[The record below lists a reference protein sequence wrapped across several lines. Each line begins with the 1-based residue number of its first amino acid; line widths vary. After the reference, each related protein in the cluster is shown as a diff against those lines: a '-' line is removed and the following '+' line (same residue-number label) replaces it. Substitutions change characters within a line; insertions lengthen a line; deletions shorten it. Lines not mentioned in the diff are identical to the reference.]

1 MGRSSFL
8 EGFPLLFFFS
18 PPSFPSVLTLLEGFA
33 PLPNVRVRFYT
44 NECSLHI
51 YPQCMTEI
59 ILVRMRMQFN
69 LTPDAFAVLRAH
81 LSPLVGDTS
90 VQGWEECVNS
100 AMMHLLRTVLAK
112 SAKDSASVVQPLK
125 FPRSTSKL
133 QKHLTIVL
141 KRIKAGGDLMYGGW
155 SKAAAA
161 SKD

>member
-1 MGRSSFL
+1 
-8 EGFPLLFFFS
+8 
-18 PPSFPSVLTLLEGFA
+18 
-33 PLPNVRVRFYT
+33 
-44 NECSLHI
+44 
-51 YPQCMTEI
+51 MTEI

-69 LTPDAFAVLRAH
+69 LTPDAFTVLRAH

-141 KRIKAGGDLMYGGW
+141 KRIKAGGDLVSGRQAPGGGGGG
-155 SKAAAA
+155 SKRTESSSGSGGGGGGGG
-161 SKD
+161 SKG